1 MQGWCNKSQPLCT
14 TWEAVAP
21 HETFIRLSAWQTFVL
36 LCGPLGRPGCFASK
50 LLIPIKILWT
60 WLPLVSPRIYRG
72 GVVKVTEVA
81 LFCHPKSQGLR
92 SATRRR
98 TPCTAHILFL
108 QTRPVLGSIFPRRGW
123 RVLKLG

>member
-1 MQGWCNKSQPLCT
+1 VRVGWCNKSQPLCT

-60 WLPLVSPRIYRG
+60 WLPFVSPRIYRG
-72 GVVKVTEVA
+72 GVVVKVTEVA
-81 LFCHPKSQGLR
+81 LFCFWNPKVSD
-92 SATRRR
+92 RRR
-98 TPCTAHILFL
+98 GGGRHARHTWHILFL
-108 QTRPVLGSIFPRRGW
+108 QTRPVLGSSLAQKDLPS
-123 RVLKLG
+123 